1 MMLEWIRFFMGAFF
15 IVVGIVTAFIATFGM
30 FRFNYVLNRMHSAAM
45 CDTLALG
52 CVLIGLII
60 FYGVSFTS
68 LKLAAIICFLWF
80 ASPVS
85 SHLLAR
91 LEVIINEKH
100 LEEEC
105 EVQEDAID

>member
-1 MMLEWIRFFMGAFF
+1 MLEWIRFFSGAFF
-15 IVVGIVTAFIATFGM
+15 IIVGIVTAFIATFGM

-52 CVLIGLII
+52 CVLIGVII
-60 FYGVSFTS
+60 FDGISFVS
-68 LKLAAIICFLWF
+68 LKLAAIIVFLWL

-91 LEVIINEKH
+91 LEVTINEKN
-100 LEEEC
+100 LKERC

>member
-1 MMLEWIRFFMGAFF
+1 MLEWVRFCAGAFF
-15 IVVGIVTAFIATFGM
+15 IIVGIVTAFIATFGM
-30 FRFNYVLNRMHSAAM
+30 YRFSYVLNRMHSAAM

-52 CVLIGLII
+52 SVLIGLII
-60 FYGVSFTS
+60 FYGISFAS

-91 LEVIINEKH
+91 LEVTINEKH

-105 EVQEDAID
+105 EVAKDAID